1 VIKAKKSLGQNF
13 LIDQNIIDKIID
25 IVEIKD
31 KSVLEIGPG
40 TGNLTKNILKKKPKR
55 LLVVEKDNDLVKFIY
70 KNFDNQIKIINDDI
84 LKIDENNL
92 DTNILTVF
100 GNLPYNIST
109 EILCKWILNIK
120 DKHFWFDQL
129 VLMFQKEVADRIIA
143 KFNTKNYGRLS
154 ILSNWKLEIEKICDI
169 KPSSFY
175 PKPKIDSSVLLLK
188 PKLNFFPLN
197 DPKNLEKLTRIFFM
211 HRRKMLKKPYNLLF
225 NGNPEIANKLDIDL
239 SLRPQ
244 NLDFETY
251 YKLLKEYENLRS

>member
-1 VIKAKKSLGQNF
+1 
-13 LIDQNIIDKIID
+13 
-25 IVEIKD
+25 
-31 KSVLEIGPG
+31 
-40 TGNLTKNILKKKPKR
+40 
-55 LLVVEKDNDLVKFIY
+55 
-70 KNFDNQIKIINDDI
+70 
-84 LKIDENNL
+84 
-92 DTNILTVF
+92 
-100 GNLPYNIST
+100 
-109 EILCKWILNIK
+109 
-120 DKHFWFDQL
+120 
-129 VLMFQKEVADRIIA
+129 MFQKEVADRIIA